1 MMVADKVI
9 DNAKSQVGVHEG
21 KTNGHWNNDQRY
33 SDEVPGLEW
42 SDGMAWCAT
51 FVYWCAYKANAGS
64 LFPKTASCAYGVT
77 WFKKQNRWSEYPAIG
92 SQVFF
97 GAGGGTHTGLVY
109 DYDADYIYTVEGN
122 TNTNGSAEGD
132 GVYFKKR
139 ERRSSYTYG
148 YGLPKYAEGI
158 VSADPKYAAE
168 KPKPVETKPLPSQ
181 PKPSKPKAPSFPGA
195 SHFKVGKSDSWVTAL
210 DKALIAAGYA
220 KNKAGK
226 TYKPG
231 PEFTKYTLANVRD
244 FQKAQGWTGNDA
256 DGIPGKETWKR
267 LFKKAGYAV

>member
-1 MMVADKVI
+1 MTTTENIIK
-9 DNAKSQVGVHEG
+9 NAKSQVGVHEG

-64 LFPKTASCAYGVT
+64 LFPKTASCTYGVT
-77 WFKKQNRWSEYPAIG
+77 WFKKQNRWSTYPAIG

-109 DYDADYIYTVEGN
+109 AYDADYIYTVEGN
-122 TNTNGSAEGD
+122 TNDNGSAEGD
-132 GVYFKKR
+132 GVYLKKR

-148 YGLPKYAEGI
+148 YGYPKYTEGI
-158 VSADPKYAAE
+158 VSADPKYASEA
-168 KPKPVETKPLPSQ
+168 PKPSI
-181 PKPSKPKAPSFPGA
+181 PSKPKAPAFPGA
-195 SHFKVGKSDSWVTAL
+195 SHFKVGQSDSWVTVL

-220 KNKAGK
+220 KFSAGK
-226 TYKPG
+226 
-231 PEFTKYTLANVRD
+231 KYTAGPLFSEYTKKNVAA
-244 FQKAQGWTGNDA
+244 FQKAQRWSGKDA
-256 DGIPGKETWKR
+256 DGIPGKDTWKR